1 MTKRFTWS
9 GITFVVAAQ
18 LMAVVPAF
26 AQPLG
31 TFTWQM
37 QPYCNRLTLT
47 VVQSAGVFTLD
58 GYDDQCG
65 TTPAPASG
73 VAVLAANGS
82 VRIGLTVITSE
93 AAHPFHLDVTLDPG
107 SLSGRW
113 SDNRFDEG
121 AFAFNA
127 ATGGSPRLTALW
139 SPLYG
144 SGFHARARFGGGF
157 FFGLAHNGP
166 IDAPTATVN
175 GDTLAR
181 YGAGGHTGNAFW
193 WASGLMR
200 MNATENWT
208 PSANGTQI
216 QFWTTQNGTTNP
228 VRRMILDHNGYL
240 GIDTVNPLDRLHV
253 NGDIRTQTG
262 CLRDGAGAPIIGTCA
277 SDLRLKR
284 DVTPAA
290 AVLERVRR
298 LRLMHFYWRA
308 DQFPERAF
316 GTTRSYGLI
325 ADDVEAVLPELVST
339 DVDGFKRVDYGALPL
354 LAIQSIGEL
363 KTENERLEAQ
373 NAALAERIARIE
385 AQLQR
390 LLMSPR

>member
-1 MTKRFTWS
+1 MAKRFTWS

-18 LMAVVPAF
+18 LMAVASVV

-65 TTPAPASG
+65 TAPAPASG
-73 VAVLAANGS
+73 VAVLAGNGS
-82 VRIGLTVITSE
+82 VKIGLTVITPE

-113 SDNRFDEG
+113 TDNRFDEG
-121 AFAFNA
+121 TFAYNA

-144 SGFHARARFGGGF
+144 SGVHARARFGGGF

-166 IDAPTATVN
+166 IDAPTATTS

-181 YGAGGHTGNAFW
+181 YGAGGYTGSAFW

-208 PSANGTQI
+208 PTATGTQI
-216 QFWTTQNGTTNP
+216 QFWTTPNGTADA
-228 VRRMILDHNGYL
+228 VRRMIVDHNGFV
-240 GIDTVNPLDRLHV
+240 GINTVTPLDRLHV

-262 CLRDGAGAPIIGTCA
+262 CLRDGSGAQIIGTCA

-284 DVTPAA
+284 GVTPAP
-290 AVLERVRR
+290 AVLDRVRG
-298 LRLMHFYWRA
+298 LRPVHFYWRA
-308 DQFPERAF
+308 DEFPHRAF
-316 GTTRSYGLI
+316 GPSRSYGLV
-325 ADDVEAVLPELVST
+325 ADDVETVLPEIVS
-339 DVDGFKRVDYGALPL
+339 VDGEGFKRIDYGALPL
-354 LAIQSIGEL
+354 LAIQAIGEL
-363 KTENERLEAQ
+363 KTENDRLAAQ
-373 NAALAERIARIE
+373 NADLAARIARIE

-390 LLMSPR
+390 LLVTPR